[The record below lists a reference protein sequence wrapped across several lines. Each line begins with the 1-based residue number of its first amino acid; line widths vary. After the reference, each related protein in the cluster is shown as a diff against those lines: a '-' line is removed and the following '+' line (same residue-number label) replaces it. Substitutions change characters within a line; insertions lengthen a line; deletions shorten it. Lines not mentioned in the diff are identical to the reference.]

1 MPSTYVILGLL
12 FIVYLVLLYVSRT
25 KRNRRKRGF
34 FRGHKKALTKL

>member
-12 FIVYLVLLYVSRT
+12 FIVYLVLLYVSRA

-34 FRGHKKALTKL
+34 LEGRKRP

>member
-12 FIVYLVLLYVSRT
+12 FIVYLVLLYISKN

-34 FRGHKKALTKL
+34 LEGRKRR

>member
-12 FIVYLVLLYVSRT
+12 FIVYLVLLYVSKT

-34 FRGHKKALTKL
+34 MEGRKRR